1 MESERLWIASVG
13 WRAEP
18 LIDWRPERAG
28 KKAASPVAN
37 PAGAALA
44 IRRIARKG

>member
-1 MESERLWIASVG
+1 MESERLWISAVG
-13 WRAEP
+13 WTAEL

-37 PAGAALA
+37 PADAALA
-44 IRRIARKG
+44 IRRIANKG